1 MLVGPAAAAPATH
14 FWETVG
20 PATVGA
26 GVSPTPTIN
35 SGGQIPLDDLLRFVQ
50 LSVSAALISLEFLG
64 QQRTEENV
72 EFWLLFLSISSNA
85 FDFERMLMY
94 KFLFHVRF

>member
-1 MLVGPAAAAPATH
+1 
-14 FWETVG
+14 
-20 PATVGA
+20 
-26 GVSPTPTIN
+26 
-35 SGGQIPLDDLLRFVQ
+35 
-50 LSVSAALISLEFLG
+50 LG

-85 FDFERMLMY
+85 FERMLMY